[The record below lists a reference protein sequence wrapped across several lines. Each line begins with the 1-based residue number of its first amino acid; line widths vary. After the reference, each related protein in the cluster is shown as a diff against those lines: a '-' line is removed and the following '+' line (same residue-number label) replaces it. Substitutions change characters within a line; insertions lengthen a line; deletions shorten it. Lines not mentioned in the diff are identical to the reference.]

1 MQIIPIHTPLVRAGE
16 HLADLLTAS
25 AEFERGD
32 IVVVSSK
39 VIATAEGAAIRL
51 STLDVSDEALFFA
64 EQTGRDALFCE
75 AVIQETARLNGRII
89 RATTGALLTEVQ
101 PDGFDEGVILVPNA
115 GLDQSN
121 IDKGYAIG
129 WPLDPVKSV
138 KALSRDLGVPVIIS
152 DSCVYPR
159 RKGVTA
165 IALTVCGIDPISDAK
180 GQADLFGR
188 PLTITVEATADQLA
202 VAANAVMGNA
212 GQSIPAAIIRHALL
226 PTSGFCGWAPGM
238 RAEEDL
244 FG

>member
-1 MQIIPIHTPLVRAGE
+1 MLIIPIHTPLIHTGDN
-16 HLADLLTAS
+16 LADLLKAS
-25 AEFERGD
+25 EEFERGD

-39 VIATAEGAAIRL
+39 VVATAESAAIHL
-51 STLDVSDEALFFA
+51 PTLTPSDEALFFA
-64 EQTGRDALFCE
+64 EQTGRDAHFCE
-75 AVIQETARLNGRII
+75 AVIQETARLHGRII

-101 PDGFDEGVILVPNA
+101 PDGFSGTILVPNA

-121 IDKGYAIG
+121 IASGYAIG
-129 WPLDPVKSV
+129 WPHDPVKSV
-138 KALSRDLGVPVIIS
+138 KHLSNDLGVPVIIS

-159 RKGVTA
+159 RMGVTA

-180 GQADLFGR
+180 GQADLFGH

-202 VAANAVMGNA
+202 VAANGVMGNA

-226 PTSGFCGWAPGM
+226 PSSGFCGWVPGM
-238 RAEEDL
+238 HSEEDL